1 MDKKSW
7 KNYTKKQKLLRVS
20 HACADR
26 ERSSA
31 TECESFADL
40 FQGLD
45 DEPPELHINRP
56 VVLKQNSG
64 STVYRSAFGRQ
75 MVEQE
80 ASKPSLT
87 DGWESDLVSSRSSSP
102 FEVVHDEA
110 GGDWEEPR
118 PLKSTTQDLC
128 KLTEADEPDD
138 LASELS

>member
-1 MDKKSW
+1 MDKKALENH
-7 KNYTKKQKLLRVS
+7 KKKQRLLQVS

-26 ERSSA
+26 TGSTA
-31 TECESFADL
+31 TECEPFADL

-45 DEPPELHINRP
+45 DDPPELHINRP
-56 VVLKQNSG
+56 IGRKQNSG
-64 STVYRSAFGRQ
+64 STVYLNVVGSQ

-110 GGDWEEPR
+110 GGDLRRTPSLEDYYPR
-118 PLKSTTQDLC
+118 PL
-128 KLTEADEPDD
+128 
-138 LASELS
+138 